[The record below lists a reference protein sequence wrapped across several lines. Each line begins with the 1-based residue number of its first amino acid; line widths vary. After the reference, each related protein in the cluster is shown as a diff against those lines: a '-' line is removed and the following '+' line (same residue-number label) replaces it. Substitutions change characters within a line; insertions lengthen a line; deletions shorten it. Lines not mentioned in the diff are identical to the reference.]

1 MHNNRRKN
9 FDIKI
14 KVLEN
19 IKIKNKHGDL
29 ISVDLRSPENLNY
42 KIPALIFCHG
52 FKGFKDW
59 GSFPYIL
66 DKISKENIFTVS
78 FNFSFCGV
86 DNSLDNPIDFTR
98 LDLFAQN
105 TFSRELDDLG
115 SIIDFLFENKNLYK
129 IDIENLALAGHSRG
143 GGIAILKTAEDKRI
157 KKLITLA
164 SVVEFNRYTEERKKR
179 WKEDGYLEVMNTR
192 TKQLMRLNYTLID
205 DLEKNYKR
213 LNIKNAIKKISA
225 PVLIIHGKQDLAVDY
240 SDATTL
246 YELSDKSKSKLILYE
261 NTGHTFGAVHPFKGT
276 NNSLEKVITDII
288 GWVKTDDNQ

>member
-1 MHNNRRKN
+1 MLK
-9 FDIKI
+9 
-14 KVLEN
+14 N
-19 IKIKNKHGDL
+19 IKLRNKYGDL
-29 ISVDLRSPENLNY
+29 LSVDLRYHENSDN
-42 KIPALIFCHG
+42 KIPVLIFCHG

-78 FNFSFCGV
+78 FNFSFSGV
-86 DNSLDNPIDFTR
+86 DNSLDNPVDFSR

-115 SIIDFLFENKNLYK
+115 SVIDFLFENKNSFDYNL
-129 IDIENLALAGHSRG
+129 ENITLAGHSRG
-143 GGIAILKTAEDKRI
+143 GGIAILKTAEDNRI
-157 KKLITLA
+157 KNLITLA

-179 WKEDGYLEVMNTR
+179 WKEDGYLEVTNTR
-192 TKQLMRLNYTLID
+192 TKQLMRMNYSLID

-213 LNIKNAIKKISA
+213 LNIKNAMKNISV

-240 SDATTL
+240 SDAETL
-246 YELSDKSKSKLILYE
+246 YELSDKSKSKLILHE

-276 NNSLEKVITDII
+276 NDSLEKVITDII
-288 GWVKTDDNQ
+288 NRVKADNQ

>member
-1 MHNNRRKN
+1 MLK
-9 FDIKI
+9 
-14 KVLEN
+14 N
-19 IKIKNKHGDL
+19 IKIKNSSGDL
-29 ISVDLRSPENLNY
+29 ISIDLRYPGNIST

-66 DKISKENIFTVS
+66 DKISNENIFTVS
-78 FNFSFCGV
+78 FNFSFNGV

-115 SIIDFLFENKNLYK
+115 SLINYLFENKSSYNF
-129 IDIENLALAGHSRG
+129 DFENITLAGHSRG

-164 SVVEFNRYTEERKKR
+164 SVSEFDRYTDERKKR
-179 WKEDGYLEVMNTR
+179 WKEDGYIEALNTR
-192 TKQLMRLNYTLID
+192 TKQLMRMNYTLIE
-205 DLEKNYKR
+205 DLEKNYDR
-213 LNIKNAIKKISA
+213 LNIQKAIKKISIPA
-225 PVLIIHGKQDLAVDY
+225 LIIHGKQDLAVDY
-240 SDATTL
+240 SDAETL
-246 YELSDKSKSKLILYE
+246 YELSDKSKSRLILYE

-276 NNSLEKVITDII
+276 NEHLEKVISDII
-288 GWVKTDDNQ
+288 NWVKKS